1 METWDTDFQI
11 FLGDW
16 NLVQD
21 QDNDTHG
28 YLHVN
33 NINAKNTVL
42 DAKDN
47 FDLVDPWRIKNATK
61 KFTWFKKS
69 NNTIVKCARLDFFFI
84 SNSLSPYVV
93 DTCIL
98 PGVFSDHSIIKI
110 DLDFSKVQMGPGY
123 FKFNNSLL
131 KNLNYLEHIK
141 KLILRTTELY
151 STDDLGEEYWQNIQP
166 QHIQNINLNINAQL
180 FFDVLLME
188 IRGFS
193 VEYCSRLKKEK
204 NDQFNSLTKE
214 YNNIDSLLNLDLDN
228 TDLQQ
233 RHDSVKTNIEEH
245 LKYQAEGAAVR
256 AKAVHS
262 LDGERATS
270 YFCSLEKHN
279 FTKKYI
285 SILRKDDDILTNQAE
300 IEKEVYTY
308 YKHLYSKDNNVT
320 DDTIE
325 NYIGPRHTDIPKLTD
340 QGDIE
345 KEVYTYYKHLYTS
358 DEDVEDDTIENYIGP
373 GHTDIPKLND
383 NLKSKCEGEITMTEL
398 INYLK
403 QLRNNKSPGIS
414 GFTGEF
420 YKFFL

>member
-1 METWDTDFQI
+1 MTNTSASLLRISSFNCNSLGDSKKRSKVLQYFKKKNYDLTVLVDTRISPSSENLIRNEWDGQIIFNSYKSNARGILILIKKNLPLEILETKKDDVGNTLQILARFDEKTISITTLYAPNTDSPGFFNSTFRIMETWDTDFQI

-47 FDLVDPWRIKNATK
+47 FDLVDPWRIKNTTK

-69 NNTIVKCARLDFFFI
+69 NNNIVKCARLDFFLI

-131 KNLNYLEHIK
+131 KNLNYIEHIK
-141 KLILRTTELY
+141 KLILKTTELY

-204 NDQFNSLTKE
+204 TTNLT
-214 YNNIDSLLNLDLDN
+214 
-228 TDLQQ
+228 
-233 RHDSVKTNIEEH
+233 
-245 LKYQAEGAAVR
+245 
-256 AKAVHS
+256 
-262 LDGERATS
+262 
-270 YFCSLEKHN
+270 
-279 FTKKYI
+279 
-285 SILRKDDDILTNQAE
+285 
-300 IEKEVYTY
+300 
-308 YKHLYSKDNNVT
+308 
-320 DDTIE
+320 
-325 NYIGPRHTDIPKLTD
+325 P
-340 QGDIE
+340 
-345 KEVYTYYKHLYTS
+345 
-358 DEDVEDDTIENYIGP
+358 
-373 GHTDIPKLND
+373 
-383 NLKSKCEGEITMTEL
+383 
-398 INYLK
+398 
-403 QLRNNKSPGIS
+403 
-414 GFTGEF
+414 
-420 YKFFL
+420 